1 MNVTIKDI
9 HGIGVSNL
17 SVNYIVEYNQFG
29 DLTLSKYEGM
39 TDPNGNDSVEVMSGN
54 GTIKIV
60 SGQLSP
66 IELAVANTS

>member
-17 SVNYIVEYNQFG
+17 SVNYIVESNQFG